1 MRATLFFAL
10 LAMTVL
16 ASCESEEGRVTGTW
30 QGRRFE
36 NDVWTMTLEDSNGR
50 LSGTYRIQW
59 GEEPSEVSG
68 SLTGSSGLAINPDFL
83 DLLIEF
89 DVEVAAGTAKCRFNA
104 TLRDE
109 VVLSGETVCV
119 RDAVEF
125 QVGHLGLRRQ

>member
-1 MRATLFFAL
+1 MRSPIFSAL

-16 ASCESEEGRVTGTW
+16 ASCESEEGRLTGTW

-36 NDVWTMTLEDSNGR
+36 TDVWTLTLDDSHGR
-50 LSGTYRIQW
+50 LSGTYQIQW

-68 SLTGSSGLAINPDFL
+68 SLTGSSLQTSRDFL
-83 DLLIEF
+83 DVLIEF
-89 DVEVAAGTAKCRFNA
+89 NVEIAAGTATCRFNA

-119 RDAVEF
+119 RDAREF